1 MRLSDLIVED
11 LKVREPADS
20 IYDDEFITDVV
31 FGNLSDDKVNNDWCI
46 VFGNSTQINE
56 RAKTVIEK
64 YKEGRFNKIVL
75 CGGTGGI
82 SNLDNNNESEAS
94 RIKKIILEAGIPETS
109 IYTEDQSHNTFENI
123 DNAMEI
129 ILRVNTNIKSLSII
143 AGEYHLMRCV
153 LSFLKKYP
161 NISITTIPSYD
172 GYADRNNWFKDS
184 NEWNRGRCKVIW
196 ERNMLTKYAK
206 EDLIVDCEIN
216 NGDKF

>member
-11 LKVREPADS
+11 LKVREAADS
-20 IYDDEFITDVV
+20 IYDDEFITEVV
-31 FGNLSDDKVNNDWCI
+31 FGNLCDDKVNNDWCI

-75 CGGTGGI
+75 CGGIGGI

-109 IYTEDQSHNTFENI
+109 VYTEDQSHNTFENI
-123 DNAMEI
+123 DNAMKI
-129 ILRVNTNIKSLSII
+129 ILRVNANIKSLSII

-153 LSFLKKYP
+153 LSF
-161 NISITTIPSYD
+161 
-172 GYADRNNWFKDS
+172 F
-184 NEWNRGRCKVIW
+184 
-196 ERNMLTKYAK
+196 
-206 EDLIVDCEIN
+206 
-216 NGDKF
+216 